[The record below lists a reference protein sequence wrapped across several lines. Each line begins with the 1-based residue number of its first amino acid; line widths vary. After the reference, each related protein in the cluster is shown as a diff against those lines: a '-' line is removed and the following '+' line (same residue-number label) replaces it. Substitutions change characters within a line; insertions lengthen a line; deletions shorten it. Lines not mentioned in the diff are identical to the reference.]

1 MNLKTD
7 LNCRKTTVL
16 RDGLWVVVPLCDVTE
31 GTSFRLYEPDGSFI
45 GEFVALKDG
54 FIDDSTGLHGIMC
67 AQP

>member
-31 GTSFRLYEPDGSFI
+31 GDKF
-45 GEFVALKDG
+45 
-54 FIDDSTGLHGIMC
+54 STL
-67 AQP
+67 